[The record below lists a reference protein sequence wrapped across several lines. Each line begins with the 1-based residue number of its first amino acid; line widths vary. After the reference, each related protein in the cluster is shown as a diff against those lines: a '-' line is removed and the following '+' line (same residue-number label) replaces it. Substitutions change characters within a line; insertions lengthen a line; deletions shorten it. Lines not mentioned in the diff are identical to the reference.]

1 MHTPEIERQADE
13 EKHLFEIS
21 VHQLMKTISPK
32 LNTPASLRN
41 RLSRA
46 WLPRLLPILM
56 VCSFSLQSRATLP
69 APDNLLYGF
78 ITINGRLLTPAD
90 TNFAVEAAASVTNTA
105 LATYRMGE
113 NSSYGSNYVLKI
125 QLEELAPVQDPKASL
140 VGDTLVLTIR
150 SNNIVVALGQAVT
163 HLITERGLTRRIDI
177 VVGAPPSDSDH
188 DGLPD
193 AWELAHFGSLTNGP
207 SSDPNHK
214 GVNLFSEFIAGTDP
228 NNTND
233 VFKVYISQID
243 TNAFVSFFGRLAQ
256 GAGYEGMSR
265 HYALE
270 SSSNVTSGFW
280 STVPGYTNVLG
291 DNSTI
296 THTNVSQLP
305 SVFYRARVWLE
316 TP

>member
-1 MHTPEIERQADE
+1 
-13 EKHLFEIS
+13 
-21 VHQLMKTISPK
+21 MKTIFAK
-32 LNTPASLRN
+32 LNTPALLRN

-46 WLPRLLPILM
+46 WLTRLLPLLM
-56 VCSFSLQSRATLP
+56 VCSFSLQIRATLP

-78 ITINGRLLTPAD
+78 IAINGRLLTPAD
-90 TNFAVEAAASVTNTA
+90 TNFTVEAATSVTNMP

-125 QLEELAPVQDPKASL
+125 QLEELAQAQDPKASL
-140 VGDTLVLTIR
+140 VGDTLVLTLR
-150 SNNIVVALGQAVT
+150 SNNIVVGLGQAIT
-163 HLITERGLTRRIDI
+163 HLITERSLTRRLDI

-193 AWELAHFGSLTNGP
+193 AWELAHFGNLNYDG

-228 NNTND
+228 NDTND
-233 VFKVYISQID
+233 VFKVYITQIA
-243 TNAFVSFFGRLAQ
+243 TNEFVSFFGRLAE

-270 SSSNVTSGFW
+270 SSSNVTGGFW
-280 STVPGYTNVLG
+280 STVAGYTNVLG
-291 DNSTI
+291 QNETI
-296 THTNVSQLP
+296 IHTAVSGLP
-305 SVFYRARVWLE
+305 SLFYRARVWLE